1 VSDQPRPDFRIT
13 VRDLA
18 PPGDVTTDVR
28 LRRMLKAA
36 LRWFGFR
43 CVKVEE
49 VPRPGAGLPAPQAVP
64 EKSTPAQEGR

>member
-1 VSDQPRPDFRIT
+1 VSDPPRPDFRIT
-13 VRDLA
+13 IRDLA
-18 PPGDVTTDVR
+18 PPGDATTDVR

-49 VPRPGAGLPAPQAVP
+49 VPAPRAGLPAPQV
-64 EKSTPAQEGR
+64 TPAPQEGR

>member
-1 VSDQPRPDFRIT
+1 VSDSPRPDFRIT

-18 PPGDVTTDVR
+18 PPGDATTDVR

-49 VPRPGAGLPAPQAVP
+49 VSPIPPPP
-64 EKSTPAQEGR
+64 EATK

>member
-1 VSDQPRPDFRIT
+1 MSDPPRPDFRLTI
-13 VRDLA
+13 RDLA
-18 PPGDVTTDVR
+18 PPGDATTDVR

-49 VPRPGAGLPAPQAVP
+49 LPAPGAGLPASQ
-64 EKSTPAQEGR
+64 TIPAPQEGR